1 MAFNYVSIGKRI
13 RNLRM
18 KKGLT
23 QMELAEM
30 IEKSTS
36 TISYIET
43 GVKSMSLDTF
53 VSIANV
59 LGVSADE
66 LLLDSLENTTNLS
79 AKEYTSLLR
88 DCSEYE
94 RRVLLD
100 ALTAI
105 KASLRNNRFYIKR
118 RQ

>member
-13 RNLRM
+13 RTLRQ

-23 QMELAEM
+23 QMELAER

-53 VSIANV
+53 VTIANA

-66 LLLDSLENTTNLS
+66 LLVESLENTAIFSTQ
-79 AKEYTSLLR
+79 EYASLLK

-105 KASLRNNRFYIKR
+105 KASLRNNRFYVRR